1 MKKKIII
8 VVCILLFILILI
20 LGSNKT
26 FFKTSY
32 MGIKIPLFSYYKK
45 GNALYSIRSYKKID
59 EIKNNYLNSLES
71 CFDESYFY
79 DKNINKSIIKYDIQN
94 KIIKR
99 IIIEYE
105 NGNVCLNE
113 FVLEDDW
120 DKNINEKEIIAS
132 EIVKCK
138 NNKCETS
145 KVSIN
150 FKKLVNDLKNSSR
163 IENDNYVSF
172 DYVDNNNYIGI
183 YLSDNKTY
191 SKAIKII
198 PYKEKVLGIIIIDDN
213 DSKKN
218 ALYKIDKDVNKYIL
232 SLVE

>member
-32 MGIKIPLFSYYKK
+32 KGIKIPLFSYYEK

-94 KIIKR
+94 KINKR

-150 FKKLVNDLKNSSR
+150 FKKLINDLKNSSR

>member
-20 LGSNKT
+20 LESNKT

-32 MGIKIPLFSYYKK
+32 MGIKIPLFSYYEK

-79 DKNINKSIIKYDIQN
+79 DKSINKSIIKYDIQN

-150 FKKLVNDLKNSSR
+150 FKKLINDLKNSSR
-163 IENDNYVSF
+163 IENDKYINF

-213 DSKKN
+213 DSKEN

>member
-1 MKKKIII
+1 MKKKIVII
-8 VVCILLFILILI
+8 VCILLFILLLI

-26 FFKTSY
+26 FFKTSF
-32 MGIKIPLFSYYKK
+32 MGIKIPLFSYYEK
-45 GNALYSIRSYKKID
+45 GNTLYSIRSYKKID
-59 EIKNNYLNSLES
+59 EIKISYLNSLES

-79 DKNINKSIIKYDIQN
+79 DKNIDKSIIKYDVQN

-120 DKNINEKEIIAS
+120 YENINENEIIAS
-132 EIVKCK
+132 EIIKCK

-150 FKKLVNDLKNSSR
+150 LKKLISDLKNSTR
-163 IENDNYVSF
+163 IENDNYISF
-172 DYVDNNNYIGI
+172 DYIDNNNYIGI

-198 PYKEKVLGIIIIDDN
+198 PYKEKVLGIITIDDN
-213 DSKKN
+213 DSKRN
-218 ALYKIDKDVNKYIL
+218 ALYEMDKDANKYIL
-232 SLVE
+232 SLTK

>member
-1 MKKKIII
+1 MKKKSII

-32 MGIKIPLFSYYKK
+32 MGIKIPLFSYYEK

-120 DKNINEKEIIAS
+120 DKNINGKEIIAS

-163 IENDNYVSF
+163 IENDNYVNF

-183 YLSDNKTY
+183 YLSDNNTY

-198 PYKEKVLGIIIIDDN
+198 P
-213 DSKKN
+213 
-218 ALYKIDKDVNKYIL
+218 
-232 SLVE
+232 

>member
-32 MGIKIPLFSYYKK
+32 KGIKIPLFSYYEK

-94 KIIKR
+94 KINKR

>member
-1 MKKKIII
+1 MKKIIVI
-8 VVCILLFILILI
+8 SICILLFILMLI

-26 FFKTSY
+26 FFKTSF
-32 MGIKIPLFSYYKK
+32 MGIKIPLFSYYEK
-45 GNALYSIRSYKKID
+45 GNTLYSIRSYKKID
-59 EIKNNYLNSLES
+59 EIKISYLNSLES

-79 DKNINKSIIKYDIQN
+79 DKNIDKSIIKYDVQN

-120 DKNINEKEIIAS
+120 YENINENEIIAS

-150 FKKLVNDLKNSSR
+150 LKKLISDLKNSTR
-163 IENDNYVSF
+163 IENENYISF
-172 DYVDNNNYIGI
+172 DYIDNNNYIGI

-198 PYKEKVLGIIIIDDN
+198 PYKEKVLGIITIDDN
-213 DSKKN
+213 DSKRN
-218 ALYKIDKDVNKYIL
+218 ALYEMDKDANKYIL
-232 SLVE
+232 SLTK

>member
-1 MKKKIII
+1 MKKKSII

-32 MGIKIPLFSYYKK
+32 KGIKIPLFSYYEK

-150 FKKLVNDLKNSSR
+150 FKKLINDLKNSSR

-218 ALYKIDKDVNKYIL
+218 ALYKIDKYVNKYIL

>member
-32 MGIKIPLFSYYKK
+32 EGIKIPLFSYYEK

-94 KIIKR
+94 KIINR

-172 DYVDNNNYIGI
+172 DYVDNNNYIGV

-218 ALYKIDKDVNKYIL
+218 ALYKIDKYVNKYIL

>member
-32 MGIKIPLFSYYKK
+32 KGIKIPLFSYYEK

-218 ALYKIDKDVNKYIL
+218 ALYKIDKYVNKYIL

>member
-1 MKKKIII
+1 MKKIIVI
-8 VVCILLFILILI
+8 SICILLFILMLI

-26 FFKTSY
+26 FFKTSF
-32 MGIKIPLFSYYKK
+32 MGIKIPLFSYYEK
-45 GNALYSIRSYKKID
+45 GNTLYSIRSYKKID
-59 EIKNNYLNSLES
+59 EIKISYLNSLES

-79 DKNINKSIIKYDIQN
+79 DKNIDKSIIKYDVQN

-120 DKNINEKEIIAS
+120 YENINENEIIAS

-150 FKKLVNDLKNSSR
+150 LKKLISDLKNSTR
-163 IENDNYVSF
+163 IENDNYISF
-172 DYVDNNNYIGI
+172 DYIDNNNYIGI

-198 PYKEKVLGIIIIDDN
+198 PYKEKVLGIITIDDN
-213 DSKKN
+213 DSKRN
-218 ALYKIDKDVNKYIL
+218 ALYEMDKDANKYIL
-232 SLVE
+232 SLTK

>member
-32 MGIKIPLFSYYKK
+32 MGIKIPLFSYYEK

-218 ALYKIDKDVNKYIL
+218 ALYKIDKYVNKYIL

>member
-32 MGIKIPLFSYYKK
+32 MGIKIPLFSYYEK

-79 DKNINKSIIKYDIQN
+79 DKSINKSIIKYDIQN

-150 FKKLVNDLKNSSR
+150 FKKLINDLKNS
-163 IENDNYVSF
+163 
-172 DYVDNNNYIGI
+172 
-183 YLSDNKTY
+183 
-191 SKAIKII
+191 
-198 PYKEKVLGIIIIDDN
+198 
-213 DSKKN
+213 
-218 ALYKIDKDVNKYIL
+218 
-232 SLVE
+232 

>member
-1 MKKKIII
+1 MKKKIVII
-8 VVCILLFILILI
+8 VCILLFILLLI

-26 FFKTSY
+26 FFKTSF
-32 MGIKIPLFSYYKK
+32 MGIKIPLFSYYEK
-45 GNALYSIRSYKKID
+45 GNTLYSIRSYKKID
-59 EIKNNYLNSLES
+59 EIKISYLNSLES

-79 DKNINKSIIKYDIQN
+79 DKNIDKSIIKYDVQN

-120 DKNINEKEIIAS
+120 YENINENEIIAS

-150 FKKLVNDLKNSSR
+150 FKKLISDLKNSTR
-163 IENDNYVSF
+163 IENDNYISF
-172 DYVDNNNYIGI
+172 DYIDNNNYIGI

-213 DSKKN
+213 DSKRN
-218 ALYKIDKDVNKYIL
+218 ALYEMDKDANKYIL
-232 SLVE
+232 SLTK

>member
-1 MKKKIII
+1 MKKIIVI
-8 VVCILLFILILI
+8 SICILLFILMLI

-26 FFKTSY
+26 FFKTSF
-32 MGIKIPLFSYYKK
+32 MGIKIPLFSYYEK
-45 GNALYSIRSYKKID
+45 GNTLYSIRSYKKID
-59 EIKNNYLNSLES
+59 EIKTSYLNSLES

-79 DKNINKSIIKYDIQN
+79 DKNIDKSIIKYDIQN
-94 KIIKR
+94 KIVKR

-120 DKNINEKEIIAS
+120 YENINEKEIIAS

-150 FKKLVNDLKNSSR
+150 LKKLISDLKNSTR
-163 IENDNYVSF
+163 IENDNYISF
-172 DYVDNNNYIGI
+172 DYIDNNNYIGI

-198 PYKEKVLGIIIIDDN
+198 PYKEKVLGIITIDDN
-213 DSKKN
+213 DSKRN
-218 ALYKIDKDVNKYIL
+218 ALYKIDKDANKYIL
-232 SLVE
+232 SLTK

>member
-32 MGIKIPLFSYYKK
+32 KGIKIPLFSYYEK

-79 DKNINKSIIKYDIQN
+79 DKNINKSSIKYDIQN

>member
-32 MGIKIPLFSYYKK
+32 MGIKIPLFSYYEK

-94 KIIKR
+94 KIINR

-120 DKNINEKEIIAS
+120 DKNINEK
-132 EIVKCK
+132 
-138 NNKCETS
+138 
-145 KVSIN
+145 
-150 FKKLVNDLKNSSR
+150 
-163 IENDNYVSF
+163 
-172 DYVDNNNYIGI
+172 
-183 YLSDNKTY
+183 
-191 SKAIKII
+191 
-198 PYKEKVLGIIIIDDN
+198 
-213 DSKKN
+213 
-218 ALYKIDKDVNKYIL
+218 IL
-232 SLVE
+232 

>member
-32 MGIKIPLFSYYKK
+32 KGIKIPLFSYYEK

-172 DYVDNNNYIGI
+172 DYVDNNNYIGV

-191 SKAIKII
+191 RKAIKII

>member
-1 MKKKIII
+1 MKKKIVII
-8 VVCILLFILILI
+8 VCILLFILLLI

-26 FFKTSY
+26 FFKTSF
-32 MGIKIPLFSYYKK
+32 MGIKIPLFSYYEK
-45 GNALYSIRSYKKID
+45 GNTLYSIRSYKKID
-59 EIKNNYLNSLES
+59 EIKISYLNSLES

-79 DKNINKSIIKYDIQN
+79 DKNIDKSIIKYDIQN
-94 KIIKR
+94 KIVKR

-120 DKNINEKEIIAS
+120 YENINENEIIAS

-150 FKKLVNDLKNSSR
+150 FKKLISDLKNSTR
-163 IENDNYVSF
+163 IENDNYISF
-172 DYVDNNNYIGI
+172 DYIDNNNYIGI

-213 DSKKN
+213 DSKRN
-218 ALYKIDKDVNKYIL
+218 ALYKIDKDANKYIL
-232 SLVE
+232 SLTK